1 MPLTEPVYIVS
12 VVRDY
17 EMYDR
22 CVRNNPFC
30 QGFQLFPLDNRT
42 ENLPVPVRYNQFLDR
57 EEEDGWIVFCH
68 EDWRLDCCLPPLL
81 EGLDRSRLYGPIGM
95 WLIEC
100 PHSDFMEVRGFTV
113 DGPKDGS
120 RSNRFRGVRLRGRV
134 DTFDCQCLV
143 VHSSLIRRY
152 GLRFDERLAF
162 DLYVEDFC
170 VGAYER
176 YGIESHILLMECH
189 HFSQGSVGHRF
200 YEALACLQEKY
211 RSARKRY
218 ASIVGRHI
226 TFGRN
231 TDKPVYNMH
240 RTLGAMIRYLI
251 KK

>member
-1 MPLTEPVYIVS
+1 M
-12 VVRDY
+12 
-17 EMYDR
+17 
-22 CVRNNPFC
+22 
-30 QGFQLFPLDNRT
+30 
-42 ENLPVPVRYNQFLDR
+42 
-57 EEEDGWIVFCH
+57 
-68 EDWRLDCCLPPLL
+68 
-81 EGLDRSRLYGPIGM
+81 
-95 WLIEC
+95 
-100 PHSDFMEVRGFTV
+100 
-113 DGPKDGS
+113 
-120 RSNRFRGVRLRGRV
+120 

-152 GLRFDERLAF
+152 GLRFDERLSF

-189 HFSQGSVGHRF
+189 HFSQGSIGQRF

-231 TDKPVYNMH
+231 IDKPVYNMH